1 MKLLT
6 IALSMLLSAA
16 LSTGA
21 GALDVDPHFP
31 LYEPVALDGAQ
42 IKSVGSDTLGDLM
55 RSWADAFSKLNPNV
69 KIEVESKGS
78 NTAPSALLDRASQL
92 GPMSRPMR
100 IEEYEPFEKKYGY
113 HPVSFPVAVDALA
126 VYVNKENPIECLTI
140 DQLGEISRRE
150 ERMPPKSLLLR
161 GEQRAR
167 FGRRDMLAGLAAAA
181 ALLWPMNLAGAT
193 EPVSIGLN
201 PLFLDS
207 DIELLSL
214 LQSYLAG
221 RLGRSVQL
229 LKRRTYQEIT
239 ALLLSGQLD
248 AAWVCDDPY
257 VQHEDQLAL
266 LAVPL
271 YRHEPLYQ
279 TYVIVSEGS
288 KAQSF
293 DDIRGTVHAF
303 SDPDSTS
310 GFLVTRSLL
319 ALRHTTPAQFFRT
332 FFFTYGHRN
341 VVRAVATGL
350 ARVAASMGMFGMSCE
365 SVSRN

>member
-1 MKLLT
+1 
-6 IALSMLLSAA
+6 
-16 LSTGA
+16 
-21 GALDVDPHFP
+21 
-31 LYEPVALDGAQ
+31 
-42 IKSVGSDTLGDLM
+42 
-55 RSWADAFSKLNPNV
+55 
-69 KIEVESKGS
+69 
-78 NTAPSALLDRASQL
+78 
-92 GPMSRPMR
+92 
-100 IEEYEPFEKKYGY
+100 
-113 HPVSFPVAVDALA
+113 
-126 VYVNKENPIECLTI
+126 
-140 DQLGEISRRE
+140 
-150 ERMPPKSLLLR
+150 MPPKSPPCCGR
-161 GEQRAR
+161 TAAR
-167 FGRRDMLAGLAAAA
+167 RPAGHARWGSSRPP
-181 ALLWPMNLAGAT
+181 LLWPAKSAGADDA
-193 EPVSIGLN
+193 VSIGLN

-207 DIELLSL
+207 DIQLLSL
-214 LQSYLAG
+214 LQSYLAAQ
-221 RLGRSVQL
+221 LGRTVQL
-229 LKRRTYQEIT
+229 IKRRTYQEIT

-279 TYVIVSEGS
+279 TYVIVSEES

-350 ARVAASMGMFGMSCE
+350 AESGSIDGYVWDVMREREPELINKTRVVYTSEKLGFPPIVGLKSAQETTTAKAISAAFLEMPTDPLGRQILSILELDGFTKADPDLYQGTLE
-365 SVSRN
+365 KWLLVKAQA

>member
-1 MKLLT
+1 
-6 IALSMLLSAA
+6 
-16 LSTGA
+16 
-21 GALDVDPHFP
+21 
-31 LYEPVALDGAQ
+31 
-42 IKSVGSDTLGDLM
+42 
-55 RSWADAFSKLNPNV
+55 
-69 KIEVESKGS
+69 
-78 NTAPSALLDRASQL
+78 
-92 GPMSRPMR
+92 
-100 IEEYEPFEKKYGY
+100 
-113 HPVSFPVAVDALA
+113 
-126 VYVNKENPIECLTI
+126 
-140 DQLGEISRRE
+140 
-150 ERMPPKSLLLR
+150 MPPKSLLLR

-350 ARVAASMGMFGMSCE
+350 AESGSIDGYVWDVMREREPELINKTRVVYTSEKLGFPPIVGLKSAQETTAKAISAAFLEMPTNPLGRQILSILKLDGFTNAGPE
-365 SVSRN
+365 LYHGTLEKWLLVKAQA

>member
-1 MKLLT
+1 M
-6 IALSMLLSAA
+6 
-16 LSTGA
+16 
-21 GALDVDPHFP
+21 
-31 LYEPVALDGAQ
+31 
-42 IKSVGSDTLGDLM
+42 
-55 RSWADAFSKLNPNV
+55 AF
-69 KIEVESKGS
+69 
-78 NTAPSALLDRASQL
+78 
-92 GPMSRPMR
+92 
-100 IEEYEPFEKKYGY
+100 
-113 HPVSFPVAVDALA
+113 
-126 VYVNKENPIECLTI
+126 
-140 DQLGEISRRE
+140 
-150 ERMPPKSLLLR
+150 
-161 GEQRAR
+161 
-167 FGRRDMLAGLAAAA
+167 AAA
-181 ALLWPMNLAGAT
+181 ALLWPTSPAGAA
-193 EPVSIGLN
+193 EAVSIGLN

-207 DIELLSL
+207 DIQLLSL
-214 LQSYLAG
+214 LQTYLAEQ
-221 RLGRSVQL
+221 LGRPVQL
-229 LKRRTYQEIT
+229 VKRRTYQEIT

-257 VQHEDQLAL
+257 VQHEDQFAL

-350 ARVAASMGMFGMSCE
+350 AESGSIDGYVWDVMREREPELINRTRVVYTSEKLGFPPIVGLKSAQETTTAKAISAAFLEMPADPLGRQILSILELDGFTKADPDLYRGTLE
-365 SVSRN
+365 KWLLVKAQA

>member
-1 MKLLT
+1 
-6 IALSMLLSAA
+6 
-16 LSTGA
+16 
-21 GALDVDPHFP
+21 
-31 LYEPVALDGAQ
+31 
-42 IKSVGSDTLGDLM
+42 
-55 RSWADAFSKLNPNV
+55 
-69 KIEVESKGS
+69 
-78 NTAPSALLDRASQL
+78 
-92 GPMSRPMR
+92 
-100 IEEYEPFEKKYGY
+100 
-113 HPVSFPVAVDALA
+113 
-126 VYVNKENPIECLTI
+126 
-140 DQLGEISRRE
+140 
-150 ERMPPKSLLLR
+150 MPPKSLPLR
-161 GEQRAR
+161 GEQKAR
-167 FGRRDMLAGLAAAA
+167 FGRRDMLAGLAAM
-181 ALLWPMNLAGAT
+181 ALVCPMNSAGAT

-207 DIELLSL
+207 DIQLLSL
-214 LQSYLAG
+214 MQTYLAAQ
-221 RLGRSVQL
+221 LGRTVQL
-229 LKRRTYQEIT
+229 IKRRTYQEIT

-248 AAWVCDDPY
+248 AAWICDDPY
-257 VQHEDQLAL
+257 VQHEDQFAL

-350 ARVAASMGMFGMSCE
+350 AQSGSIDGYVWDVMREREPELINKTRVVYTSEKLGFPPIVGLKSAQGTTTAKAISAAFLQMPTDPLGQQIL
-365 SVSRN
+365 SVLELDGFTKADPDLYHGTLEKWLLVKAQA

>member
-1 MKLLT
+1 
-6 IALSMLLSAA
+6 
-16 LSTGA
+16 
-21 GALDVDPHFP
+21 
-31 LYEPVALDGAQ
+31 
-42 IKSVGSDTLGDLM
+42 
-55 RSWADAFSKLNPNV
+55 
-69 KIEVESKGS
+69 
-78 NTAPSALLDRASQL
+78 
-92 GPMSRPMR
+92 
-100 IEEYEPFEKKYGY
+100 
-113 HPVSFPVAVDALA
+113 
-126 VYVNKENPIECLTI
+126 
-140 DQLGEISRRE
+140 
-150 ERMPPKSLLLR
+150 MPPKSLLLR
-161 GEQRAR
+161 GEQKAR
-167 FGRRDMLAGLAAAA
+167 FGRRDMLAGLAAM
-181 ALLWPMNLAGAT
+181 ALLCPMNAAGAT

-207 DIELLSL
+207 DIQLLSL
-214 LQSYLAG
+214 IQTYLAAQ
-221 RLGRSVQL
+221 LGRTVQL
-229 LKRRTYQEIT
+229 IKRRTYQEIT

-248 AAWVCDDPY
+248 AAWICDDPY
-257 VQHEDQLAL
+257 VQHEDQFAL

-350 ARVAASMGMFGMSCE
+350 AESGSIDGYVWDVMREREPELINKTRVVYTSEKLGFPPIVGLKSAQETTTAKAISAAFLQMPTDPLGQQILSILELDGFTKADPDLYQGTLE
-365 SVSRN
+365 KWLLVKAQA

>member
-1 MKLLT
+1 
-6 IALSMLLSAA
+6 
-16 LSTGA
+16 
-21 GALDVDPHFP
+21 
-31 LYEPVALDGAQ
+31 
-42 IKSVGSDTLGDLM
+42 
-55 RSWADAFSKLNPNV
+55 
-69 KIEVESKGS
+69 
-78 NTAPSALLDRASQL
+78 
-92 GPMSRPMR
+92 
-100 IEEYEPFEKKYGY
+100 
-113 HPVSFPVAVDALA
+113 
-126 VYVNKENPIECLTI
+126 
-140 DQLGEISRRE
+140 
-150 ERMPPKSLLLR
+150 MPPKSLLLR
-161 GEQRAR
+161 GEQKAR
-167 FGRRDMLAGLAAAA
+167 FDRRDMLAGLAAM
-181 ALLWPMNLAGAT
+181 ALLCPMNAAGAT

-207 DIELLSL
+207 DIQLLSL
-214 LQSYLAG
+214 IQTYLAAQ
-221 RLGRSVQL
+221 LGRTVQL
-229 LKRRTYQEIT
+229 VKRRTYQEIT

-248 AAWVCDDPY
+248 AAWICDDPY
-257 VQHEDQLAL
+257 VQHEDQFAL

-350 ARVAASMGMFGMSCE
+350 AESGSIDGYVWDVMREREPELINKTRVVYTSEKLGFPPIVGLKSAQETTTAKAISAAFLQMPTDPLGQQILSILELDGFTKADPDLYQGTLE
-365 SVSRN
+365 KWLLVKAQA

>member
-1 MKLLT
+1 MASKSPPIRSHPEARVGRRSALACLAATAFLLP
-6 IALSMLLSAA
+6 AA
-16 LSTGA
+16 VA
-21 GALDVDPHFP
+21 GAAEL
-31 LYEPVALDGAQ
+31 
-42 IKSVGSDTLGDLM
+42 
-55 RSWADAFSKLNPNV
+55 
-69 KIEVESKGS
+69 
-78 NTAPSALLDRASQL
+78 
-92 GPMSRPMR
+92 
-100 IEEYEPFEKKYGY
+100 
-113 HPVSFPVAVDALA
+113 
-126 VYVNKENPIECLTI
+126 
-140 DQLGEISRRE
+140 
-150 ERMPPKSLLLR
+150 
-161 GEQRAR
+161 
-167 FGRRDMLAGLAAAA
+167 
-181 ALLWPMNLAGAT
+181 
-193 EPVSIGLN
+193 VSIGLN

-214 LQSYLAG
+214 LQSYLVE
-221 RLGRSVQL
+221 RLGRPVQL

-257 VQHEDQLAL
+257 VQHEDQFAL

-279 TYVIVSEGS
+279 TYVIVNEAS

-293 DDIRGTVHAF
+293 DDIRGADHAF

-310 GFLVTRSLL
+310 GFLVTRYLL

-350 ARVAASMGMFGMSCE
+350 AESGSMDGYVWDVMKEREPELINKTRVVYRSEKLGFPPIVGMKSASDPALARAISAAFIDMPTHPLGRQILSILALDGFTNAEPDLYRGTLE
-365 SVSRN
+365 KWLYVKAQA

>member
-1 MKLLT
+1 
-6 IALSMLLSAA
+6 
-16 LSTGA
+16 
-21 GALDVDPHFP
+21 
-31 LYEPVALDGAQ
+31 
-42 IKSVGSDTLGDLM
+42 
-55 RSWADAFSKLNPNV
+55 
-69 KIEVESKGS
+69 
-78 NTAPSALLDRASQL
+78 
-92 GPMSRPMR
+92 
-100 IEEYEPFEKKYGY
+100 
-113 HPVSFPVAVDALA
+113 
-126 VYVNKENPIECLTI
+126 
-140 DQLGEISRRE
+140 
-150 ERMPPKSLLLR
+150 MPPKSPLLR
-161 GEQRAR
+161 GEQKAR

-181 ALLWPMNLAGAT
+181 LLWPMNAAGAT

-207 DIELLSL
+207 DIQLLSL
-214 LQSYLAG
+214 IQSYLAAQ
-221 RLGRSVQL
+221 LGRTVQL
-229 LKRRTYQEIT
+229 IKRRTYQEIT

-257 VQHEDQLAL
+257 VQHEDRLAL

-319 ALRHTTPAQFFRT
+319 ALRHTTPTQFFRT

-350 ARVAASMGMFGMSCE
+350 AESGSIDGYVWDVMREREPELINKNSCRVHIREIGFSADRWPQIGAGDDDGKGDFGRVLANAHGSTR
-365 SVSRN
+365 STDPRYFGA